1 MAKNN
6 STSIPAEPTWLAD
19 RIGGQLDKINRYLH
33 ADLFNRIINSATVT
47 GHWALLALAVLG
59 LLIQLVA
66 TFVLDGSQF
75 LWGLGWLIMLPL
87 LQYTAVQFLG
97 ASRSLV
103 LSNTTTLG
111 SQAFLRSYALIALV
125 VALGVFVTGIALAF
139 QLGSLTPFLSGLA
152 AGVLWLATA
161 WLALNPGLLGIRVS
175 EQSSAGE
182 EAIGILSFFIKSAVR
197 IVPLFYGV
205 ALAVGAIQAVVLL
218 LSMIGASRAEIAG
231 SIMGA
236 QGMAFGLVLV
246 IIAPFLAYIAFV
258 VYFLVID
265 LMRSILSIPRSFAGG
280 KGDLSAPVSPATT
293 GTNGKTKKKK
303 KKKKTVS
310 KPASG

>member
-1 MAKNN
+1 MAENN
-6 STSIPAEPTWLAD
+6 TTSIPAEPTWIAE
-19 RIGGQLDKINRYLH
+19 RIGGLLDDVNRYLH

-47 GHWALLALAVLG
+47 GHFLALAVLG

-66 TFVLDGSQF
+66 TFVISGSQF

-125 VALGVFVTGIALAF
+125 AALVAFVGGTALAF
-139 QLGSLTPFLSGLA
+139 QFGSVAPFLSGLA
-152 AGVLWLATA
+152 ATVLWLATA
-161 WLALNPGLLGIRVS
+161 WLALNPDLLGIRVS

-205 ALAVGAIQAVVLL
+205 ALTVGAIQAVVLL
-218 LSMIGASRAEIAG
+218 LSMIGASRPEIAG

-265 LMRSILSIPRSFAGG
+265 LMRSILSIPRSFSGG

-293 GTNGKTKKKK
+293 GTSGKTKKKK
-303 KKKKTVS
+303 KKKKTAS
-310 KPASG
+310 KPSSG